1 MSPLRS
7 PYGPRHQQGRV
18 EGHVSDPGVK
28 EQTWPG
34 TLMVLGIFTL
44 LLSFWWV
51 GEETLIS
58 YTALG
63 RWFALFAFAGNLLS
77 YKAAGLRLGMERLEW
92 FLFNLLAVGPLLFS
106 VALWVNML
114 VHGPEQLQIVQVGH
128 YGLNVKRYWL
138 DHGVLPSGVPMEDA
152 SDVTT
157 LEGQK
162 NNLLGT
168 AKGCLGYVV
177 ITRWE
182 GAHAENAEPV
192 EGMHPLWH

>member
-1 MSPLRS
+1 M
-7 PYGPRHQQGRV
+7 
-18 EGHVSDPGVK
+18 EGHVSDPEVK

-34 TLMVLGIFTL
+34 TLMVFGIFTL

-51 GEETLIS
+51 GEKTLIS

-77 YKAAGLRLGMERLEW
+77 YKGAGLRLGMERLEW

-106 VALWVNML
+106 AALWVNML
-114 VHGPEQLQIVQVGH
+114 VHGPEQLQIVQVHH
-128 YGLNVKRYWL
+128 YGLNVKRYWI
-138 DHGVLPSGVPMEDA
+138 DHGVLPPGVPIEKATDLA
-152 SDVTT
+152 P
-157 LEGQK
+157 LAGQK
-162 NNLLGT
+162 NNVLGT

-182 GAHAENAEPV
+182 GADSEKLEPV
-192 EGMHPLWH
+192 EGMHPFWH

>member
-1 MSPLRS
+1 MA
-7 PYGPRHQQGRV
+7 
-18 EGHVSDPGVK
+18 
-28 EQTWPG
+28 
-34 TLMVLGIFTL
+34 LGIFTL

-51 GEETLIS
+51 GEETLVS

-77 YKAAGLRLGMERLEW
+77 YKGAGLRLGMERLEW
-92 FLFNLLAVGPLLFS
+92 FLFNLLAVGPLIFS
-106 VALWVNML
+106 AALWLNML

-128 YGLNVKRYWL
+128 YGLNVKRYWI
-138 DHGVLPSGVPMEDA
+138 DHGMLPPGVPAEIA
-152 SDVTT
+152 STET
-157 LEGQK
+157 HGSGGLK
-162 NNLLGT
+162 NNILGT

-182 GAHAENAEPV
+182 GAVPENAEPV

>member
-1 MSPLRS
+1 
-7 PYGPRHQQGRV
+7 V